1 MCLTKFSELPEHL
14 HFPISI
20 LNDFTLQASH
30 YLRNICTKKKEV
42 IITSCY
48 ITPYCLYAYKILV
61 LSYHICK
68 SASMHPPHH
77 YLSEGCI
84 LYTAIYDSLYAQPHG
99 LCYFLIYTSGF
110 YWEYLIVPFYTK
122 FQYMFK
128 IQLYGNKHIP

>member
-1 MCLTKFSELPEHL
+1 M
-14 HFPISI
+14 I
-20 LNDFTLQASH
+20 
-30 YLRNICTKKKEV
+30 NIQGFNLVTYVQKKKEV

-99 LCYFLIYTSGF
+99 LATSSS
-110 YWEYLIVPFYTK
+110 
-122 FQYMFK
+122 
-128 IQLYGNKHIP
+128 